1 MMEVVNALGRR
12 KKSIA
17 RVYLKEGSGNI
28 TVNKRDYKE
37 YFPTGILQYVVKQ
50 ALEVTETA
58 GNYDVIA
65 NLNGGGINGQ
75 AEALRLGIARALVK
89 IDEEHKPTLKAKSLM
104 TRDPR
109 MVERKKPGQPK
120 ARKKFQFSKR

>member
-1 MMEVVNALGRR
+1 MDIINSLGRR
-12 KKSIA
+12 KKAIA
-17 RVYLKEGSGNI
+17 RVYLKEGNGQI
-28 TVNKRDYKE
+28 TVNKKDFKT
-37 YFPTGILQYVVKQ
+37 YFPTGILQFVAQQAFELSGTVGKFDVV
-50 ALEVTETA
+50 
-58 GNYDVIA
+58 A
-65 NLNGGGINGQ
+65 NIDGGGINGQ

-89 IDEEHKPTLKAKSLM
+89 VDPENKPALKAKGLM